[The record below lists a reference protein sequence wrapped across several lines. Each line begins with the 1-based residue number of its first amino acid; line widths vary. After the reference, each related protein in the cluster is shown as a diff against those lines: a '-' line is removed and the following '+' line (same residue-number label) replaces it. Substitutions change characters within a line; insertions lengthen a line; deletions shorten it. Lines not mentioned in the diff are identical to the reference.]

1 MLNMEQKQFQAESKR
16 LLDMMIH
23 SIYTHKEI
31 FLRELISNASDAID
45 KLYFKSLTDDSVNM
59 AKSDF
64 KIQLCIDEEARTL
77 TIIDNGIGMTKEE
90 LEKNLGIIANSGSLK
105 FKSENQLSEDSQ
117 IIGQF
122 GVGFYSAFMVASRV
136 TVKSRA
142 FGADQAYVWQSE
154 GTEGYTIDTC
164 DKETV
169 GTEIIL
175 EILPDVKDENG
186 NEESYGDFLNPYR
199 IQSLVKRYS
208 DYIRFPIVMD
218 MKKSRRKADAAEDDH
233 SAEAYEDY
241 IESVTL
247 NSMIPIWRKNKN
259 ELKDEDYDNF
269 YKDKFNDYAQPLAH
283 AHVHN
288 EGMPMYDALL
298 YIPSRAPYDFYS
310 KDYKKGLQL
319 YANGVLIMDCC
330 EDLLPDYFSFVK
342 GLVDSE
348 DVSLNI
354 SREMLQHDAQLRSIA
369 KSIERTVK
377 NELTRMMKNDRT
389 KYEEFYKAFG
399 LQLKYGVYSD
409 YGMHKEVLQ
418 DLLLFVSSGEGHPL
432 TSLAE
437 YIDRMPEGQEYIY
450 YAAGE
455 SLGRVESLPQ
465 TELVK
470 DKGFE
475 ILYFTDNVDEFAIR
489 MLMEYKG
496 KKFKSIADSDLN
508 LESEEEKKELEE
520 KAESSKTMLET
531 IKTAL
536 EGKVSAVKLSGRLK
550 SHPVCLSSEG
560 EITMEMAKTLNAM
573 PGADQKIQAQLVLEI
588 NPEHPVYE
596 KLMALSG
603 TDDEKL
609 GKYGQLLYHQA
620 QLIEGMPIENPVAFS
635 RLICELM

>member
-1 MLNMEQKQFQAESKR
+1 MEQKQFKAESKR

-64 KIQLCIDEEARTL
+64 KIRLHIDKDARTL
-77 TIIDNGIGMTKEE
+77 TITDNGIGMTKEE
-90 LEKNLGIIANSGSLK
+90 LENNLGIIANSGSLK
-105 FKSENQLSEDSQ
+105 FKSENQLSEESQ

-122 GVGFYSAFMVASRV
+122 GVGFYSAFMVAGKV

-142 FGADQAYVWQSE
+142 FGADTAYVWESE
-154 GTEGYTIDTC
+154 GTDGYTIDIC

-169 GTEIIL
+169 GTEITL

-186 NEESYGDFLNPYR
+186 NEESYDDYLNQYKL
-199 IQSLVKRYS
+199 QSLVKRYS

-218 MKKSRRKADAAEDDH
+218 MTKSRRKADAKEDDH

-241 IESVTL
+241 TEDVIL
-247 NSMIPIWRKNKN
+247 NSMIPIWRKNKS
-259 ELKDEDYDNF
+259 ELTDEDYNNF
-269 YKDKFNDYAQPLAH
+269 YKDKFNDYSEPIAH
-283 AHVHN
+283 SHVHN

-298 YIPSRAPYDFYS
+298 YVPSRAPFDYYS
-310 KDYKKGLQL
+310 KEYKKGLQL

-330 EDLLPDYFSFVK
+330 EELLPDYFSFVK

-354 SREMLQHDAQLRSIA
+354 SREMLQHDQQLRVIS

-377 NELTRMMKNDRT
+377 NELTRMMKNDRA

-409 YGMHKEVLQ
+409 YGMHKDVLQ
-418 DLLLFVSSGEGHPL
+418 ELLMFVSSNEGNPY

-437 YIDRMPEGQEYIY
+437 YVDRMPEDQEYIY

-455 SLGRVESLPQ
+455 TLARAQSLPQ
-465 TELVK
+465 TEAVK
-470 DKGFE
+470 AKGYE
-475 ILYFTDNVDEFAIR
+475 ILYFTDNVDEFAIK
-489 MLMEYKG
+489 MLMQYKD
-496 KKFKSIADSDLN
+496 KQFKSVADSDLS
-508 LESEEEKKELEE
+508 LESEEEKKALEE
-520 KAESSKTMLET
+520 KSQTSQAMLESM
-531 IKTAL
+531 KKAL
-536 EGKVSAVKLSGRLK
+536 EGKVSNVKLSGRLG

-573 PGADQKIQAQLVLEI
+573 PGADQKIEAQLVLEV
-588 NPEHPVYE
+588 NPDHEIYGKLMELSGSNEE
-596 KLMALSG
+596 KLA
-603 TDDEKL
+603 E
-609 GKYGQLLYHQA
+609 YAQLLRYQA
-620 QLIEGMPIENPVAFS
+620 MLIEGLPIENPQEFA
-635 RLICELM
+635 ELVCGLM

>member
-1 MLNMEQKQFQAESKR
+1 MEQKQFKAESKR

-45 KLYFKSLTDDSVNM
+45 KLYFKSLTDDSVGM
-59 AKSDF
+59 SKSDF
-64 KIQLCIDEEARTL
+64 KIRIHIDKDARTL
-77 TIIDNGIGMTKEE
+77 TISDNGIGMTKEE
-90 LEKNLGIIANSGSLK
+90 LENNLGIIANSGSLK
-105 FKSENQLSEDSQ
+105 FKSENNLTEDSQ

-122 GVGFYSAFMVASRV
+122 GVGFYSAFMVAGKV

-142 FGADQAYVWQSE
+142 FGADTAYVWESE
-154 GTEGYTIDTC
+154 GTDGYTIDTC

-169 GTEIIL
+169 GTEITL
-175 EILPDVKDENG
+175 EILPDAKDEAG
-186 NEESYGDFLNPYR
+186 NEESYEDYLNQYK

-218 MKKSRRKADAAEDDH
+218 MTKSRRKADAAEDDH
-233 SAEAYEDY
+233 SSAAYEDY
-241 IESVTL
+241 TEDVTL
-247 NSMIPIWRKNKN
+247 NSMIPIWRKNKS
-259 ELKDEDYDNF
+259 ELSDKDYNNF
-269 YKDKFNDYAQPLAH
+269 YKNKFNDYSEPIAH

-288 EGMPMYDALL
+288 EGTPMYDALL
-298 YIPSRAPYDFYS
+298 YIPSRAPFDFYS
-310 KDYKKGLQL
+310 KEYKKGLQL

-330 EDLLPDYFSFVK
+330 EELLPDYFCFVK

-409 YGMHKEVLQ
+409 YGMHKDVLQ
-418 DLLLFVSSGEGHPL
+418 DLLMFTSSNEGNPL
-432 TSLAE
+432 VSLAE
-437 YIDRMPEGQEYIY
+437 YVDRMPEGQEYIY

-455 SLGRVESLPQ
+455 TLARAEALPQ
-465 TELVK
+465 TEAVK
-470 DKGFE
+470 AKGYE
-475 ILYFTDNVDEFAIR
+475 VLYFTDNVDEFAIR
-489 MLMEYKG
+489 MLMQYKD
-496 KKFKSIADSDLN
+496 KKFKSVADSDLS
-508 LESEEEKKELEE
+508 LESDDEKKNLEE
-520 KAESSKTMLET
+520 KAENSKDMLESM
-531 IKTAL
+531 KKAL
-536 EGKVSAVKLSGRLK
+536 EGKVTNVKLSGRLG

-573 PGADQKIQAQLVLEI
+573 PGADQKIQAQIVLEV
-588 NPEHPVYE
+588 NPEHEIYG
-596 KLMALSG
+596 KLMALAG
-603 TDDEKL
+603 QDEDKL
-609 GKYGQLLYHQA
+609 AKYAQLLHYQA
-620 QLIEGMPIENPVAFS
+620 MLTQGMPIEDPAEFAG
-635 RLICELM
+635 LICGLM